1 MTLRRG
7 FKSEANTIALQ
18 VRNELGLRAWAPL
31 DPWKLADFLAI
42 PLLPLSRLQA
52 VTPDAVE
59 HFSIGEPEA
68 FSAVTVFRG
77 PSRLIVFNDSHSEA
91 RQASDVAHEL
101 AHALLQHPPH
111 SAFDEY
117 GCRIW
122 AADCEDEANW
132 LAGALL
138 VSDDAALSIVR
149 RRLSVVQAATEYG
162 VSVPMMQFRLNVTGA
177 VRRIS
182 RARRG

>member
-7 FKSEANTIALQ
+7 FKTEANTIAGQ
-18 VRNELGLRAWAPL
+18 VRTELGLRAWAPL
-31 DPWKLADFLAI
+31 DPRKLADLLAI
-42 PLLPLSRLQA
+42 PLLPLSTFRA
-52 VTPDAVE
+52 VAPDAVE
-59 HFSIGEPEA
+59 HFAIGEPEA

-77 PSRLIVFNDSHSEA
+77 PSRLIVFNDSHSPG
-91 RQASDVAHEL
+91 RQASDLAHEL

-138 VSDDAALSIVR
+138 VSDAAALSIVR
-149 RRLSVVQAATEYG
+149 RRLPLAQAAIEYG
-162 VSVPMMQFRLNVTGA
+162 VSAKMMQFRLNVTAA
-177 VRRIS
+177 VRRVS
-182 RARRG
+182 RTGRT